1 MTLGEDI
8 LKSERFDDMTKQE
21 RELTTRSLYDAHG
34 EPVSDETWERR
45 FKEDE

>member
-8 LKSERFDDMTKQE
+8 LKRERLDEKEE